1 MLIIKWCFQN
11 DLKKFNGYFAGMI
24 RKIMPAFFC
33 LLVGLVARCQ
43 DDSSDN
49 ERLKKMV
56 TLSEVVVRNNL
67 DISKFLQLI
76 KNDTTFYKA
85 FRTLRILGFTSL
97 NDIRMMDKD
106 KNVKASLQSKTIQ
119 HVNNGCRT
127 MQTLQESTTGN
138 MYDKGGNFNYYTAEL
153 YAGLFFTKQEVCG
166 ENNIVKGVELST
178 KSKSGIEKHKEQLKM
193 LFFNPG
199 KKIPG
204 IPFIGNKINIF
215 DPDVAK
221 NYDFSVDMTDYNG
234 QDCYL
239 FVVKAKGDLSND
251 EKDNIVIDN
260 ISTWFNSKTMEIV
273 GRNYDISYDA
283 GVYDFDVH
291 MEVQM
296 THFGSYLVP
305 KTLYYNGT
313 WDMIFKKRERGVFT
327 ATLFDFKN
335 E

>member
-1 MLIIKWCFQN
+1 MLIIKWYFQN
-11 DLKKFNGYFAGMI
+11 DVKKFNGNFAGMVK
-24 RKIMPAFFC
+24 RIMPAFFFM
-33 LLVGLVARCQ
+33 LIIHSAFCQ
-43 DDSSDN
+43 NDSLDN

-67 DISKFLQLI
+67 DIARFLQLI

-97 NDIRMMDKD
+97 NDIRMMDKE

-119 HVNNGCRT
+119 HVKNGCRT
-127 MQTLQESTTGN
+127 METVEESTTGD
-138 MYDKGGNFNYYTAEL
+138 MYDKDKNFNYYTAQL
-153 YAGLFFTKQEVCG
+153 YASLFFTKQEVCG
-166 ENNIVKGVELST
+166 ENNIVKGFELSI
-178 KSKSGIEKHKEQLKM
+178 KSKSGIEKHKAQLKM
-193 LFFNPG
+193 LFFDPG

-215 DPDVAK
+215 DPDVAR

-234 QDCYL
+234 QDCYV
-239 FVVKAKGDLSND
+239 FIVKAKEDLTGSVRD
-251 EKDNIVIDN
+251 DIVIDK
-260 ISTWFNSKTMEIV
+260 ITTWFNTKTLEIV

-296 THFGSYLVP
+296 THFGSLLVP

-313 WDMIFKKRERGVFT
+313 WDMMFKKRERGVFT
-327 ATLFDFKN
+327 ATLFDFNK
-335 E
+335 